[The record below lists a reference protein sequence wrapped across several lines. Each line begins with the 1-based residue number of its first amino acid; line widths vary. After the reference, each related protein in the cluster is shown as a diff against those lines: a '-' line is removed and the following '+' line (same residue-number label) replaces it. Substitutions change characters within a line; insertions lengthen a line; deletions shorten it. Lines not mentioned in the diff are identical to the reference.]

1 LCVLS
6 IGGAGLLVAGDSP
19 RGQSSAQDWSWTPAR
34 TPWGDPDLQ
43 GIWDSKT
50 ITPVQRP
57 ERFAGREFL
66 TDEEVAE
73 LEREAAEHP
82 GEAERAEAAAEA
94 LAQGVAPYMEDVVG
108 SCLLSFNY
116 SGRRVVRTKRTSL
129 IVDPPD
135 GRVPLLKKPAARV
148 EPPAPPSVP
157 AATPLDNSG
166 PSDHPEQRPAI
177 ERCLGVSLPCLGGL
191 CAFSRIVQAPGYVTI
206 YYEQG
211 HGGGAYRTIPLDG
224 RPHLPRQVRQ
234 WLGDSVGRW
243 DGDSLVVD
251 TANFTRQTSFRG
263 SRDGLHLTE
272 RFTRAGPDLIFY
284 RITVEDPTVFARPWT
299 LELTLSKADD
309 RRNQIFETACHEGN
323 HSLTYSLSG
332 ARAVDRQAPG
342 VAPWSSA
349 RAEPASSRPRVGSA
363 RPAHFHHLHL
373 NSVNPAAAIQYY
385 ARAFPDVTPM
395 TTAGF
400 EGFRTTSRL
409 ATEPGNVV
417 ILFSKVDTP
426 PRTEPQSAIWHF
438 GWNSTD
444 ARAALERYRALKLR
458 IESMFADHDGTR
470 IDISSDALPGY
481 LTKEQIAEARA
492 RGVKPARVGG
502 FLYLRGPDDALV
514 EAFGDFPAERFTHV
528 HMYHR
533 DPVCA
538 QRWYA
543 RHLGATVAASHLHLG
558 SEFSGPRATP
568 ALNDC
573 RRPYKAPTYP
583 AFPREGVV
591 RDPDGYVLF
600 DDIGLPIRPYADPL
614 ASTRNQTVDHLALGV
629 TDLPGTLA
637 RLQRDGVKVLEAIG
651 PWGETRAAMIEGP
664 DHVAIELVEEQ

>member
-1 LCVLS
+1 MPL
-6 IGGAGLLVAGDSP
+6 A
-19 RGQSSAQDWSWTPAR
+19 
-34 TPWGDPDLQ
+34 PWGDPDLQ

-73 LEREAAEHP
+73 LEREAAAQP
-82 GEAERAEAAAEA
+82 GDAERAEAAAEA
-94 LAQGVAPYMEDVVG
+94 LAQGATPYMEDVVG

-116 SGRRVVRTKRTSL
+116 SGTRVVRTKRTSL
-129 IVDPPD
+129 IVDPAD
-135 GRVPLLKKPAARV
+135 GRVPTLKKPAPTAKR
-148 EPPAPPSVP
+148 PTASRVP
-157 AATPLDNSG
+157 AAPLLDNSG

-191 CAFSRIVQAPGYVTI
+191 CAFTRIVQAPGYVTI

-224 RPHLPRQVRQ
+224 RPHMPQQVRQ

-243 DGDSLVVD
+243 DGASLVVD
-251 TANFTRQTSFRG
+251 TTNFTRQTSFRG

-272 RFTRAGPDLIFY
+272 RFTRAGPDLIIY
-284 RITVEDPTVFARPWT
+284 RITVDDPTVFARPWT
-299 LELTLSKADD
+299 LELTLTKADD
-309 RRNQIFETACHEGN
+309 KRNHIFETACHEGN
-323 HSLTYSLSG
+323 HSLTYSLAG
-332 ARAVDRQAPG
+332 ARAVDREKLAVEPGSAAGAAPG
-342 VAPWSSA
+342 PAPA
-349 RAEPASSRPRVGSA
+349 RPRAAGVPA
-363 RPAHFHHLHL
+363 AHFHHLHL

-385 ARAFPDVTPM
+385 ARAFPDVTP
-395 TTAGF
+395 TTMAGF

-409 ATEPGNVV
+409 ATAPGNVV
-417 ILFSKVDTP
+417 VLISKVDRAP
-426 PRTEPQSAIWHF
+426 QTEPQSAIWHF
-438 GWNSTD
+438 GWNSTN
-444 ARAALERYRALKLR
+444 AQAALERYRALKLH
-458 IESMFADHDGTR
+458 IEPMFGGPDGSR

-481 LTKEQIAEARA
+481 LTKEQIADAQA
-492 RGVKPARVGG
+492 RGVKPTRVGG
-502 FLYLRGPDDALV
+502 FLYLRGPDGALI

-543 RHLGATVAASHLHLG
+543 KHLGAAVAASHLHLG
-558 SEFSGPRATP
+558 SAFSGPEATP

-614 ASTRNQTVDHLALGV
+614 ASTRHQTVDHIALSV
-629 TDLPGTLA
+629 TDLPETLA
-637 RLQRDGVKVLEAIG
+637 RLRRDGVKVLDG
-651 PWGETRAAMIEGP
+651 MRRWGETRAAMIEGP
-664 DHVAIELVEEQ
+664 DHVAIELVEEK